1 MSVCSLYILEQWS
14 STKED
19 THDGTPEAGIT
30 VEKLKIFIKT
40 KNSQNLLLI
49 ADKVIRINNI
59 ADVRQR

>member
-1 MSVCSLYILEQWS
+1 MTRSQGTVSVCILYILEQWS

-19 THDGTPEAGIT
+19 THDETPEAGIT

-49 ADKVIRINNI
+49 ADKVIR
-59 ADVRQR
+59 